1 MVFFIPKNVNKFK
14 IPNTKHFIK
23 GGKCETFRGVNVVV
37 YWWWMQGNGAWKY
50 SGGDANILMLNFYV
64 LPAWSS
70 QLSVI
75 SKLCIMNTLLHFLLL
90 CQSCHCLRSV
100 SFGGRIFG
108 LTKVLITVGWVWWRH
123 QRGPHFSLA
132 SGPPN
137 FKPTTAC
144 TPPRWEMPNNNKYP
158 IGEMVVVIATFPWWK
173 TWR

>member
-64 LPAWSS
+64 FPAWSS

-100 SFGGRIFG
+100 SSAWPKCLSRLGEYDDVIRGAPI
-108 LTKVLITVGWVWWRH
+108 LVLPRAPPTLNPPLRVHHQGERCRTIT
-123 QRGPHFSLA
+123 
-132 SGPPN
+132 N
-137 FKPTTAC
+137 
-144 TPPRWEMPNNNKYP
+144 TPLEKW
-158 IGEMVVVIATFPWWK
+158 
-173 TWR
+173 